1 MVRRRPI
8 VASHVYKCSGY
19 CVGSSRSEFVSTQSA
34 AAAAIIDRAAASSAA
49 RHIVHSLAA
58 GAPNMAPS
66 AQAPRS
72 AARGVNGAR
81 AVVRFADSLASALL
95 ARTDA
100 PRGARVKIDATA
112 KNLLFSIATP
122 SHMSSLSGAM

>member
-8 VASHVYKCSGY
+8 VASHVDKCSGY
-19 CVGSSRSEFVSTQSA
+19 CVGSSRSEFVSIQSA

-58 GAPNMAPS
+58 GAPDIAPI

-72 AARGVNGAR
+72 AACGVNGAR
-81 AVVRFADSLASALL
+81 AVARFADSVAAARL
-95 ARTDA
+95 ARIAA
-100 PRGARVKIDATA
+100 PRGVRVQIDATA
-112 KNLLFSIATP
+112 KNLLFSTATP
-122 SHMSSLSGAM
+122 SHLSSLSGAR

>member
-8 VASHVYKCSGY
+8 VASHVDKCSGY
-19 CVGSSRSEFVSTQSA
+19 CVGSSRSEFVSLQSA

-58 GAPNMAPS
+58 GAPDIAPI

-72 AARGVNGAR
+72 AACGVNGAR
-81 AVVRFADSLASALL
+81 AVARFALALATPRLALIG
-95 ARTDA
+95 AR
-100 PRGARVKIDATA
+100 RGARVKIDATA
-112 KNLLFSIATP
+112 KNLLFSTATP
-122 SHMSSLSGAM
+122 SQLSSLSGAR